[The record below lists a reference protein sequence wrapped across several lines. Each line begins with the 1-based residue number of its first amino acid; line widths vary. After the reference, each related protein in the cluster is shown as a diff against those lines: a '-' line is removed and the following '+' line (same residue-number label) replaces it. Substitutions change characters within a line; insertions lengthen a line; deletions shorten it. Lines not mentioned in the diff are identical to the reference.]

1 MYSHHAHELGRFFK
15 PESIAIIG
23 VSRESLS
30 FGGTSFLDHYIR
42 AGYTGRLYPINPKA
56 VEILGLKAYPSL
68 ASLPEVP
75 DLVMIAVR
83 ADFVPALLEECARLS
98 IRYIHVLTSGF
109 SEIGTDEGRQ
119 LERKIAAI
127 AEAHHLFVMGP
138 NCMGPYCPSSH
149 LTAWGAT
156 PGLDGH
162 LGIISQ
168 SGGITQRFTEYAC
181 SLCIGVSKAASI
193 GNATI
198 LDSPDFLEFMDDD
211 EDVRLIAMY
220 LESIRDGKRLF
231 RLAREISSRKPIIML
246 KGGES
251 ERGASTVASHT
262 GRLAGDQK
270 MWKAFFEQTGVVAVS
285 SLNEWLDACLVFSC
299 LTQTHGKGVFIIG
312 GGGGN
317 SVIFSDLCIKAG
329 LDVPILSRES
339 MEKIRPFVPVAG
351 SIAGNP
357 LDLWVAFLKVK
368 RLLQILDI
376 AYADPNVHMVIVDR
390 LIPRIAFHS
399 PEITD
404 AIPEIA
410 EFIQSHKQRK
420 PTVFTIDY
428 DGGDPELLRKGSLMR
443 SRFCEAGI
451 PAFPS
456 FERAVGALTRFQK
469 YHTRVQDTEDW
480 TCLRPIDASCK
491 SDS

>member
-1 MYSHHAHELGRFFK
+1 MDRYHAQALGRFFK

-23 VSRESLS
+23 VSRKSLS

-42 AGYTGRLYPINPKA
+42 AGYAGRLYPINPNA
-56 VEILGLKAYPSL
+56 TDIFGLKAYPSL

-75 DLVMIAVR
+75 DLVMIAVQ
-83 ADFVPALLEECARLS
+83 ADHVPALLEECARLS
-98 IRYIHVLTSGF
+98 ISHIHVLTSGF
-109 SEIGTDEGRQ
+109 SEIGTEEGRQ
-119 LERKIAAI
+119 LEKKIAAI
-127 AEAHHLFVMGP
+127 AEEHHLLVMGP

-181 SLCIGVSKAASI
+181 SLGIGVSKAASI
-193 GNATI
+193 GNATV
-198 LDSPDFLEFMDDD
+198 LDSPDFLEFMAGD

-231 RLAREISSRKPIIML
+231 RLAREISSRKPIILL

-251 ERGASTVASHT
+251 EQGAATVASHT
-262 GRLAGDQK
+262 GRMAGDQK
-270 MWKAFFEQTGVVAVS
+270 MWKTFFDQTGAVPVS
-285 SLNEWLDACLVFSC
+285 SLNEWLDACLVFSR
-299 LTQTHGKGVFIIG
+299 LPQVHGKGVFIVG

-317 SVIFSDLCIKAG
+317 SVIFSDLCIKVG
-329 LDVPILSRES
+329 LDVPTLSRES
-339 MEKIRPFVPVAG
+339 MEKIRPVVPVAG

-357 LDLWVAFLKVK
+357 LDLWEAFLKVK
-368 RLLQILDI
+368 LLKQILDI
-376 AYADPNVHMVIVDR
+376 AYADANIHMVIVDR

-399 PEITD
+399 PEISD

-410 EFIQSHKQRK
+410 EFIQSHRQRK

-428 DGGDPELLRKGSLMR
+428 DGGDPELLRKGSQMR
-443 SRFCEAGI
+443 SRFCEYGI

-456 FERAVGALTRFQK
+456 FERAVGAMARFQK
-469 YHTRVQDTEDW
+469 YHSRFREREDW
-480 TCLRPIDASCK
+480 ACQPTIRSAC
-491 SDS
+491 DSG